1 MRNLIFAIL
10 ISMLSSF
17 AAVAYG
23 QQSSIP
29 QPQITGPYTADD
41 VSKGHFLAIMI
52 CSICHIAAAD
62 QPSLPIATPPAP
74 PFESLAQ
81 RKDITAESLQ
91 KFMTTTHRGLN
102 NPNGMPNPML
112 MDYQMKQIVAYFLS
126 LRIH

>member
-10 ISMLSSF
+10 TSMLSSF
-17 AAVAYG
+17 AAVAHG
-23 QQSSIP
+23 QQSSIA
-29 QPQITGPYTADD
+29 QPQISGPYTQDD
-41 VSKGHFLAIMI
+41 ISKGHFLAIMI

-112 MDYQMKQIVAYFLS
+112 MDYQVKQIVAYFLS
-126 LRIH
+126 LRKR